1 MNKTMAQIA
10 RMAAASKQGSPM
22 FSGIEAHESDNS
34 LVLFSHNESEMQ
46 LAKNFRLLYIL
57 KTNFQM
63 IQARPNNWILILP
76 LQ

>member
-22 FSGIEAHESDNS
+22 FSGMEAHESDNS

-46 LAKNFRLLYIL
+46 LAKNFQLLNIL
-57 KTNFQM
+57 KTQHTFLTTKQ
-63 IQARPNNWILILP
+63 
-76 LQ
+76 

>member
-22 FSGIEAHESDNS
+22 FSGMEAHESDNS

-46 LAKNFRLLYIL
+46 LAKNFR
-57 KTNFQM
+57 
-63 IQARPNNWILILP
+63 
-76 LQ
+76 